1 MNLRELEIYK
11 KNLEYI
17 ANLQGKS
24 TVHRFKNN
32 FLLSDDELEKVEFYA
47 DRQED
52 LMSSLSDLSRAAGEK
67 WEWLLKKKN
76 KNSNNKDVISLK
88 ADQANQAILDKCKSL
103 DGCLN

>member
-1 MNLRELEIYK
+1 ML
-11 KNLEYI
+11 
-17 ANLQGKS
+17 A
-24 TVHRFKNN
+24 
-32 FLLSDDELEKVEFYA
+32 DDELEKVEFYA

-52 LMSSLSDLSRAAGEK
+52 LISSLSDLSRAAGEK